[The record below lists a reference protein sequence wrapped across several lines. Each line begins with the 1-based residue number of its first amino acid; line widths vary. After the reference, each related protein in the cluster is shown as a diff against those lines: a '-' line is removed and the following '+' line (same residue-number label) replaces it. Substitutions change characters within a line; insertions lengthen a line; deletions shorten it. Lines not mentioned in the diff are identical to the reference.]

1 MSFENI
7 DLPNVRKEK
16 RIPCNKILPPAY
28 QMAELK
34 LIEYFQFKQPVE

>member
-7 DLPNVRKEK
+7 DLLNVRKEK
-16 RIPCNKILPPAY
+16 TNSCKKVLPPAY

-34 LIEYFQFKQPVE
+34 LIEYFQPVE